1 MLLALILIPSL
12 AGALALFAPTARQRW
27 LLLLGTAVAEAA
39 LVATAA
45 ARAPAPA
52 FGGWLALD
60 SLGFLF
66 LAIVTLLFLFVVL
79 YLGWPRGKDVRPERT
94 FAACLLWFLASM
106 ALVTV
111 SQHFALLWA
120 AVEATTLAS
129 APLIYHHQ
137 SRRSLEAMWKYLL
150 ICSVGIALALM
161 GTFLL
166 ALSASGGAA
175 EHADPLLLS
184 RLLAAAGAL
193 DPDVLRAAFIFLLV
207 GYGTKMGLAPLHT
220 WLPDAHSE
228 APSPVSALLSGA
240 LLNCAFLGVLRGW
253 QVVASA
259 GLAPFAARW
268 LLVFGLASIGL
279 AGALILG
286 QRDYKRMLAYSS
298 VEHMG
303 ILAVGVALGGVGQFG
318 AMLHAVNHSL
328 AKGLLFLTA
337 GNLLMAYGT
346 KSARDVRGA
355 LRALPVSG
363 TLWVVGF
370 LAIAGMPPFGLFLS
384 ELTILKSALDAGRF
398 VIAATFLA
406 LLALVFAGMSAIV
419 LRMAQGEPADEAPPV
434 RRERWQAVL
443 SPALLALGLLV
454 LGLYV
459 PPGLGRLLESAAA
472 LLGGA
477 P

>member
-1 MLLALILIPSL
+1 VLLALILVPAL
-12 AGALALFAPTARQRW
+12 AGALALALRSALARW
-27 LLLLGTAVAEAA
+27 LLLAGTAIAQVA
-39 LVATAA
+39 LVAAAA
-45 ARAPAPA
+45 ARTPAPLL
-52 FGGWLALD
+52 GGWLALD
-60 SLGFLF
+60 SLGLVFLGVLAVLF
-66 LAIVTLLFLFVVL
+66 LLVVL
-79 YLGWPRGKDVRPERT
+79 YLGIPRAPASSRPERT
-94 FAACLLWFLASM
+94 FSACLLWFLASM
-106 ALVTV
+106 TLVTI
-111 SQHFALLWA
+111 SQHLALLWA
-120 AVEATTLAS
+120 AIEATTLAS

-137 SRRSLEAMWKYLL
+137 SRRSLEAAWKYLL

-166 ALSASGGAA
+166 ALSASGGAV
-175 EHADPLLLS
+175 EQEDPLLFV
-184 RLLAAAGAL
+184 RLLAAAGSL
-193 DPDVLRAAFIFLLV
+193 DPDVLRAAFVFLLV

-253 QVVASA
+253 QVIAAA
-259 GLAPFAARW
+259 GLAPFGARW
-268 LLVFGLASIGL
+268 LIVFGLVSIGL

-303 ILAVGVALGGVGQFG
+303 ILAVGVGLGGIGQFG

-337 GNLLMAYGT
+337 GNLLVAYGT
-346 KSARDVRGA
+346 KSSRDVRGV
-355 LRALPVSG
+355 LRALPASG

-398 VIAATFLA
+398 AIAATFLA
-406 LLALVFAGMSAIV
+406 LLALVFAGMSAVV
-419 LRMAQGEPADEAPPV
+419 LRMAQGEPADLPPQ
-434 RRERWQAVL
+434 RERFEAVL
-443 SPALLALGLLV
+443 APALLALGVLA

-459 PPGLGRLLESAAA
+459 PPGLERLLEDAAA

>member
-1 MLLALILIPSL
+1 MLLALILVPAV
-12 AGALALFAPTARQRW
+12 AGAFALLAPSARLRW
-27 LLLLGTAVAEAA
+27 LLLAGTAAVQAA
-39 LVATAA
+39 LVAAA
-45 ARAPAPA
+45 VARTPAPL

-60 SLGFLF
+60 PLGLVFLGILAVLF
-66 LAIVTLLFLFVVL
+66 LLVVL
-79 YLGWPRGKDVRPERT
+79 YLGIPRDPGASRPERT
-94 FAACLLWFLASM
+94 FSACLLWFLASM
-106 ALVTV
+106 TLVTI
-111 SQHFALLWA
+111 SQHLALLWA
-120 AVEATTLAS
+120 AIEATTLAS

-137 SRRSLEAMWKYLL
+137 SRRSLEAAWKYLL

-166 ALSASGGAA
+166 ALSASGGAV
-175 EHADPLLLS
+175 EQEDPLLFV
-184 RLLAAAGAL
+184 RLLAAAGSL
-193 DPDVLRAAFIFLLV
+193 DPDVLRAAFVFLLV

-253 QVVASA
+253 QVIAAA
-259 GLAPFAARW
+259 GLSSFGARW
-268 LLVFGLASIGL
+268 LIVFGLVSIGL

-303 ILAVGVALGGVGQFG
+303 ILAVGVGLGGIGQFG

-337 GNLLMAYGT
+337 GNLLVAYGT
-346 KSARDVRGA
+346 KSSRDVRGV
-355 LRALPVSG
+355 LRALPASG

-384 ELTILKSALDAGRF
+384 EVTILKSALDAGRF
-398 VIAATFLA
+398 GVAAAFLA
-406 LLALVFAGMSAIV
+406 PLALVFAGMSAVV
-419 LRMAQGEPADEAPPV
+419 LRMAQGEPADVPPQ
-434 RRERWQAVL
+434 RERLEAVL
-443 SPALLALGLLV
+443 SPALLALALLV

-459 PPGLGRLLESAAA
+459 PPGLERLLEDAAA

>member
-1 MLLALILIPSL
+1 MLLALILVPSI
-12 AGALALFAPTARQRW
+12 AGALALLAPSARVRW
-27 LLLLGTAVAEAA
+27 LLLAGTAAAQAA
-39 LVATAA
+39 LVAAAA
-45 ARAPAPA
+45 ARTPAPA

-60 SLGFLF
+60 PLG
-66 LAIVTLLFLFVVL
+66 LLFLGILSLLFLLVVL
-79 YLGWPRGKDVRPERT
+79 YLGWPRAGDGRPERT
-94 FAACLLWFLASM
+94 FAACLLWLLASM

-111 SQHFALLWA
+111 SQHLALLWA
-120 AVEATTLAS
+120 AIETTTLAS
-129 APLIYHHQ
+129 APLIYHHH
-137 SRRSLEAMWKYLL
+137 SRRSLEATWKYLL

-175 EHADPLLLS
+175 DHADPLLLS

-220 WLPDAHSE
+220 WLPDTYSE
-228 APSPVSALLSGA
+228 APSPVSALFSGA
-240 LLNCAFLGVLRGW
+240 LINCAFLGVLRGW
-253 QVVASA
+253 QVVAAA

-268 LLVFGLASIGL
+268 LLVFGFASIAL

-303 ILAVGVALGGVGQFG
+303 ILSVGVALGGAGQFG

-337 GNLLMAYGT
+337 GNLLVAYGT
-346 KSARDVRGA
+346 KSSREVRGA

-363 TLWVVGF
+363 TLWIVGF

-384 ELTILKSALDAGRF
+384 ELTILKSALDAGRIG
-398 VIAATFLA
+398 VAATFLA

-419 LRMAQGEPADEAPPV
+419 LHMTQGEPADAAPPA

-459 PPGLGRLLESAAA
+459 PPGLGRLLHDAAA

>member
-12 AGALALFAPTARQRW
+12 AGALALLAPSARVRW
-27 LLLLGTAVAEAA
+27 LLLAGTAAAQAA
-39 LVATAA
+39 LVAAMAVRT
-45 ARAPAPA
+45 PAPA

-66 LAIVTLLFLFVVL
+66 LAIVSLLFLLVVL
-79 YLGWPRGKDVRPERT
+79 YLGWPGARDSRPERT
-94 FAACLLWFLASM
+94 FAACLLWLLASM
-106 ALVTV
+106 TLVTV
-111 SQHFALLWA
+111 SQHLALLWA
-120 AVEATTLAS
+120 AIETTTLAS

-175 EHADPLLLS
+175 DHADPLLLS

-220 WLPDAHSE
+220 WLPDTYSE
-228 APSPVSALLSGA
+228 APSPVSALFSGA
-240 LLNCAFLGVLRGW
+240 LINCAFLGVLRGW
-253 QVVASA
+253 QVVAAA

-268 LLVFGLASIGL
+268 LLVFGLVSIAL

-303 ILAVGVALGGVGQFG
+303 ILSVGVALGGVGQFG

-346 KSARDVRGA
+346 KSTRDVRGV
-355 LRALPVSG
+355 LRALPASG

-398 VIAATFLA
+398 GIAATFLA

-419 LRMAQGEPADEAPPV
+419 LRMAQGEPADAAPPV
-434 RRERWQAVL
+434 RRERWQTVL

-459 PPGLGRLLESAAA
+459 PPGLGRLLENAAA